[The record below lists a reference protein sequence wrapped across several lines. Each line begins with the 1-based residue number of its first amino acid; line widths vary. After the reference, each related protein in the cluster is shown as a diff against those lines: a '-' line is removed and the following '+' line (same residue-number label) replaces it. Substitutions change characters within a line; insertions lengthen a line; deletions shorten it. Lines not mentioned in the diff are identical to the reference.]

1 MTGEAAID
9 RATFDELASSAR
21 ADFARELAA
30 TFLAD
35 APRMLEALH
44 SALERGDATAFRR
57 TAHSLKSNAQTF
69 GAFALGAKA
78 KALETAAIDAVC
90 AAGGAPLAELER
102 ECARAAA
109 ELAEIARG

>member
-1 MTGEAAID
+1 MSGAVD
-9 RATFDELASSAR
+9 RATFDELAAN
-21 ADFARELAA
+21 AGAAFARELVA

-35 APRMLEALH
+35 APTMLAALR
-44 SALERGDATAFRR
+44 AAFDAGDATALRR

-78 KALETAAIDAVC
+78 KALEATGLDALR

-102 ECARAAA
+102 EYARAAG